1 MLLDENEN
9 WNYTAKNEVTK
20 SILMNLQLNE
30 NFSEPKNVEVNVTA
44 ELPQL
49 DGSNSQKGMFQ
60 DSVTEIGEL
69 SIASITSVKLEPL
82 VMCMLDAIL
91 A

>member
-60 DSVTEIGEL
+60 DSVTEIGDWR
-69 SIASITSVKLEPL
+69 IT
-82 VMCMLDAIL
+82 
-91 A
+91 

>member
-1 MLLDENEN
+1 
-9 WNYTAKNEVTK
+9 
-20 SILMNLQLNE
+20 MNLQLNE

-49 DGSNSQKGMFQ
+49 EGRNSQRGMFQ

-69 SIASITSVKLEPL
+69 SFASITSAKLEPL
-82 VMCMLDAIL
+82 IMCMLDVMCMLDAIL